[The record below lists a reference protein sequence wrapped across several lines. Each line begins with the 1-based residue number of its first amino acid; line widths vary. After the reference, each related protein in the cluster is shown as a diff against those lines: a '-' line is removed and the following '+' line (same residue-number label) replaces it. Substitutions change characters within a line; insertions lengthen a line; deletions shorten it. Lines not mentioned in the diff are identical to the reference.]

1 MQEVRYNTDLQR
13 SKSTTTRSTALS
25 SLPKAGNKLSVNLSK
40 GQGNRRLNESEVL
53 SKPQMK
59 NIKEGEPFEEALY
72 TLNILS
78 KPKESIGN
86 ESPISQSDI
95 SSLGKQKLYQVFL
108 SCLPNDTS
116 KYQLLELFSS
126 KGPIKEI
133 ILWTRGLQSTST
145 YAVIKTHSSELNEFL
160 LNSELKVNGSEIF
173 SRVYFSKE
181 QKSLYLKDMSE
192 RRLKLS
198 GIPTE
203 LSDGQLIQIIKS
215 AFRTEKAYTIRGEDG
230 SSEGTGFVLFAEKG
244 EAIRALKM
252 MEEHSY
258 LLFDFS
264 KVRKAGETNE
274 EVRSLIES
282 GQLEQM
288 KDSLRLRVEK
298 CVDKQS
304 RVQGLM
310 FKDIDKSMEL
320 KTLKNVEIVKKYKML
335 REKNRKKKASIVAPS
350 PGAISCP
357 VQSMKDSSYQ
367 NFASPGGKPL
377 LTPDQPCF
385 KKDKR
390 SDPEKRSKFRKRKHK
405 KRVKRVKKDFKN
417 NTINPSIFEE
427 NSLFPLELK
436 QNQESNNFY
445 EIPHMF
451 NFNEDKQASFKKYPN
466 PIKESIDKANTEQIY
481 QANNM
486 GLEESY
492 NQWGQRSLAH
502 HEGSEMERHSSIF
515 AQSPIS
521 DFNKYYQPQRKPNR
535 RIMKNENPIN
545 PFKPRVSLS
554 YKHRNTKSAII
565 SLSGMVGQ
573 SHSNQ
578 ANVRFNNPIPNSIIN
593 NSLVWNPG
601 RSNGSFRRTEASSR
615 LPLHHTEYQLESN
628 HHYYY

>member
-1 MQEVRYNTDLQR
+1 M
-13 SKSTTTRSTALS
+13 
-25 SLPKAGNKLSVNLSK
+25 
-40 GQGNRRLNESEVL
+40 
-53 SKPQMK
+53 
-59 NIKEGEPFEEALY
+59 
-72 TLNILS
+72 
-78 KPKESIGN
+78 
-86 ESPISQSDI
+86 
-95 SSLGKQKLYQVFL
+95 FL

-304 RVQGLM
+304 RV
-310 FKDIDKSMEL
+310 
-320 KTLKNVEIVKKYKML
+320 
-335 REKNRKKKASIVAPS
+335 
-350 PGAISCP
+350 
-357 VQSMKDSSYQ
+357 
-367 NFASPGGKPL
+367 
-377 LTPDQPCF
+377 
-385 KKDKR
+385 
-390 SDPEKRSKFRKRKHK
+390 
-405 KRVKRVKKDFKN
+405 
-417 NTINPSIFEE
+417 
-427 NSLFPLELK
+427 
-436 QNQESNNFY
+436 
-445 EIPHMF
+445 
-451 NFNEDKQASFKKYPN
+451 
-466 PIKESIDKANTEQIY
+466 
-481 QANNM
+481 
-486 GLEESY
+486 
-492 NQWGQRSLAH
+492 
-502 HEGSEMERHSSIF
+502 
-515 AQSPIS
+515 
-521 DFNKYYQPQRKPNR
+521 
-535 RIMKNENPIN
+535 
-545 PFKPRVSLS
+545 
-554 YKHRNTKSAII
+554 
-565 SLSGMVGQ
+565 
-573 SHSNQ
+573 
-578 ANVRFNNPIPNSIIN
+578 
-593 NSLVWNPG
+593 
-601 RSNGSFRRTEASSR
+601 
-615 LPLHHTEYQLESN
+615 
-628 HHYYY
+628 